1 VGGDPNTQF
10 FFLKLNPPRPTFP
23 VDITEAERAV
33 MAEHAAYWRG
43 WTEKGKVVVF
53 GPVMDPNGVFG
64 MAVVEAKSEDEVLG
78 LIAGDPVTKAG
89 LGSYE
94 VHPMRVGAVRG

>member
-1 VGGDPNTQF
+1 MPAQSSTQF

-23 VDITEAERAV
+23 ADITDAEQAV
-33 MAEHAAYWRG
+33 MREHAAYWTG
-43 WTEKGKVVVF
+43 WTERGKVVVF

-64 MAVVEAKSEDEVLG
+64 MAVIEAESEDEVRG
-78 LIAGDPVTKAG
+78 LIASDPVTKAG